1 VRDRVVQV
9 ARGDD
14 ERRRLETFLL
24 DMPAAYL
31 LSSTDERIIDDW
43 RLYESLGAG
52 IFRSGVAHF
61 PERGFSELAICTHDS
76 EGLFVRLC
84 GVLTAH
90 GLNIL
95 SAKIV
100 TSASGIVIDT
110 FRVDHVDH
118 GQSTVDP
125 LDPEVWAGVRTDIE
139 RMLAEEVDVAALVE
153 EAARR
158 RPAPSS
164 VRKARK
170 RARTE
175 VQIDNTISRQYTVI
189 DVYASDRPGVL
200 FAVADAIYRLGLTI
214 HLAKINTYV
223 NQVLDVFY
231 VTDAGGGKVPEGEG
245 LARVRD
251 ALLARVREPSDDAPI
266 VASSAR
272 AAAT

>member
-1 VRDRVVQV
+1 
-9 ARGDD
+9 
-14 ERRRLETFLL
+14 
-24 DMPAAYL
+24 MPAAYL

-84 GVLTAH
+84 GVLSAH

-100 TSASGIVIDT
+100 TSVSGIVIDT
-110 FRVDHVDH
+110 FRIDH
-118 GQSTVDP
+118 GDPTVDP

-139 RMLAEEVDVAALVE
+139 RMLAEEVDVAALVDD
-153 EAARR
+153 AARR
-158 RPAPSS
+158 RPPTSS

-170 RARTE
+170 RARTDVE
-175 VQIDNTISRQYTVI
+175 IDNAVSRQYTVI

-200 FAVADAIYRLGLTI
+200 FAVADAIYQLGLTI

-231 VTDAGGGKVPEGEG
+231 VTDAEGRKVPDGAALE
-245 LARVRD
+245 RVRD
-251 ALLARVREPSDDAPI
+251 AILARIREPGEDTSR
-266 VASSAR
+266 V
-272 AAAT
+272 AAATGH